1 MELKTIVKSIL
12 SAFAVVFIF
21 IPNVNADGH
30 AYTIDASNVSQY
42 ADMLSEGEMKMFE
55 AYPDTY
61 SINVGPAV
69 ACSLPADVAARSM
82 SNGTMINN
90 NEGIEVANSGQVP
103 FPNPTDAQHWIWN
116 ARMMAGTQSNILRF
130 QTISNVDSS
139 GNITVGEQETNI
151 IFPAHEKNVGKYEDG
166 LFALF
171 MQKNNSPA
179 RVKGVTV
186 LVHDYID
193 SYQNPRRAWSYS
205 PATRRVRRAPDITY
219 DTLVN
224 ASPLIVVDQ
233 YGTFNGAQD
242 KYNWELK
249 GTKKMVVAGVSNALG
264 NNPLEVT
271 HGTGHLNSE
280 YVHYEEKEVAV
291 IHATLK
297 DGQRHLYASRTF
309 YVTTD
314 SYYIVSQ
321 DIYDGK
327 GNLMRHS
334 INPLTTE
341 VSGLGGDCTISAEA
355 TFDFATRQYAV
366 NNMLGSA
373 INSQPA
379 VYNGPSKDVSFYSPD
394 GLRRYAR

>member
-1 MELKTIVKSIL
+1 MKIKSIVKSL
-12 SAFAVVFIF
+12 LTASALVFTF
-21 IPNVNADGH
+21 IPNVSADGH
-30 AYTIDASNVSQY
+30 AYTIDSSNVSQY
-42 ADMLSEGEMKMFE
+42 ADMLTEGEKKMFE

-61 SINVGPAV
+61 KINVGPAT
-69 ACSLPADVAARSM
+69 ACSVAPDVWARSK

-90 NEGIEVANSGQVP
+90 NEGFEAENSGQIP
-103 FPNPTDAQHWIWN
+103 FPNPTDSQHWIWN
-116 ARMMAGTQSNILRF
+116 ARMMAGTQSNIMRF

-171 MQKNNSPA
+171 MQKNNAPA

-193 SYQNPRRAWSYS
+193 SYENPRRAWSYS

-249 GTKKMVVAGVSNALG
+249 GVKKMIVAGVSEG
-264 NNPLEVT
+264 ISDNPLEVT
-271 HGTGHLNSE
+271 HGVGHLNPE
-280 YVHYEEKEVAV
+280 YINYEEKEVAIV
-291 IHATLK
+291 HATLK

-314 SYYIVSQ
+314 AFYIVSQ
-321 DIYDGK
+321 DIYDGQ
-327 GNLMRHS
+327 GNLMRNAVNTLS
-334 INPLTTE
+334 QN
-341 VSGLGGDCTISAEA
+341 VQGNGGECTVNAEF
-355 TFDFATRQYAV
+355 TFDFATRQYAG
-366 NNMLGSA
+366 NNMMGSA
-373 INSQPA
+373 INSTPA
-379 VYNGPSKDVSFYSPD
+379 LYNGPSEDVSFYTPD

>member
-1 MELKTIVKSIL
+1 
-12 SAFAVVFIF
+12 
-21 IPNVNADGH
+21 
-30 AYTIDASNVSQY
+30 
-42 ADMLSEGEMKMFE
+42 MLTEGEKKMFE

-61 SINVGPAV
+61 KINVGPAT
-69 ACSLPADVAARSM
+69 ACSVPADVAARST

-193 SYQNPRRAWSYS
+193 SYENPRRAWSYS

-249 GTKKMVVAGVSNALG
+249 GTKKMIVVGVSNALG

-271 HGTGHLNSE
+271 HGAGHLNSE
-280 YVHYEEKEVAV
+280 YVNYEEKEVAV
-291 IHATLK
+291 VHATLK

-327 GNLMRHS
+327 GNLMRHAM
-334 INPLTTE
+334 NPLSTE

-379 VYNGPSKDVSFYSPD
+379 VYNGPSKDVSFYTPD

>member
-1 MELKTIVKSIL
+1 MKMKTIIKSL
-12 SAFAVVFIF
+12 LGTFALVMIF
-21 IPNVNADGH
+21 VPNVNADGH
-30 AYTIDASNVSQY
+30 AYTIDASNVSDY
-42 ADMLSEGEMKMFE
+42 ADMLTEGEKKMFE

-61 SINVGPAV
+61 KINVGPSQ
-69 ACSLPADVAARSM
+69 ACSVPSDVMSRST
-82 SNGTMINN
+82 SNGSMINN
-90 NEGIEVANSGQVP
+90 NEGIEVVNSGQVP
-103 FPNPTDAQHWIWN
+103 FPNPTDPQHYIWN
-116 ARMMAGTQSNILRF
+116 ARMMAGTQSNIMRF

-193 SYQNPRRAWSYS
+193 SFENPRRAWSYS

-249 GTKKMVVAGVSNALG
+249 GVKKMVVAGVNNALG

-271 HGTGHLNSE
+271 HGAGHLNPE
-280 YVHYEEKEVAV
+280 YVSYEEKEVAV
-291 IHATLK
+291 VHASLK
-297 DGQRHLYASRTF
+297 EGQRHLYASRTF

-314 SYYIVSQ
+314 AFYIVSQ

-327 GNLMRHS
+327 GNLMRHAL
-334 INPLTTE
+334 NTLTTE
-341 VSGLGGDCTISAEA
+341 VAGLDGGCTVNAEA

-379 VYNGPSKDVSFYSPD
+379 LYNGPSKDVSFYTPD

>member
-1 MELKTIVKSIL
+1 M
-12 SAFAVVFIF
+12 
-21 IPNVNADGH
+21 
-30 AYTIDASNVSQY
+30 
-42 ADMLSEGEMKMFE
+42 
-55 AYPDTY
+55 
-61 SINVGPAV
+61 
-69 ACSLPADVAARSM
+69 
-82 SNGTMINN
+82 
-90 NEGIEVANSGQVP
+90 
-103 FPNPTDAQHWIWN
+103 
-116 ARMMAGTQSNILRF
+116 RF

-171 MQKNNSPA
+171 MQKNNAPA

-193 SYQNPRRAWSYS
+193 SYENPRRAWSYS

-249 GTKKMVVAGVSNALG
+249 GVKKMIVAGVSEG
-264 NNPLEVT
+264 ISDNPLEVT
-271 HGTGHLNSE
+271 HGVGHLNPE
-280 YVHYEEKEVAV
+280 YINYEEKEVAIV
-291 IHATLK
+291 HATLK

-314 SYYIVSQ
+314 AFYIVSQ
-321 DIYDGK
+321 DIYDGQ
-327 GNLMRHS
+327 GNLMRNAVNTLS
-334 INPLTTE
+334 QN
-341 VSGLGGDCTISAEA
+341 VQGNGGECTVNAEF
-355 TFDFATRQYAV
+355 TFDFATRQYAG

-379 VYNGPSKDVSFYSPD
+379 VYNGPSKDVSFYTPD

>member
-1 MELKTIVKSIL
+1 MKIQSIVKSLL
-12 SAFAVVFIF
+12 SAFALVFIF
-21 IPNVNADGH
+21 IPNVSADGH
-30 AYTIDASNVSQY
+30 AYTIDSSNVSQY
-42 ADMLSEGEMKMFE
+42 ADMLSEGEKKMFA

-61 SINVGPAV
+61 KINVGPAV
-69 ACSLPADVAARSM
+69 ACSVPADVMARSS

-90 NEGIEVANSGQVP
+90 NEGFEVANSGQLP
-103 FPNPTDAQHWIWN
+103 FPNPSHAQHWMWN
-116 ARMMAGTQSNILRF
+116 ARMMAGTQSNIMRF
-130 QTISNVDSS
+130 VTISNVDSS

-193 SYQNPRRAWSYS
+193 SYENPRRAWSYS

-249 GTKKMVVAGVSNALG
+249 GTKKMVVPGVSNELG
-264 NNPLEVT
+264 TNPLEET
-271 HGTGHLNSE
+271 HAVGHLNPD
-280 YVHYEEKEVAV
+280 YIHYEEKEVAIV
-291 IHATLK
+291 HATLK

-309 YVTTD
+309 YITTD
-314 SYYIVSQ
+314 AYYIVAQ
-321 DIYDGK
+321 DIYDGQ
-327 GNLMRHS
+327 GNLMRNAVNTLS
-334 INPLTTE
+334 TNID
-341 VSGLGGDCTISAEA
+341 GLGGDCSINGEY
-355 TFDFATRQYAV
+355 TFDFATRQFAG
-366 NNMLGSA
+366 NNLLGNA
-373 INSQPA
+373 INSVPA
-379 VYNGPSKDVSFYSPD
+379 LYNGPSKDVSFYTPD

>member
-1 MELKTIVKSIL
+1 MKIQSIVKSLL
-12 SAFAVVFIF
+12 SAFALVFIF
-21 IPNVNADGH
+21 IPNVSADGH
-30 AYTIDASNVSQY
+30 AYTIDSSNMSQY
-42 ADMLSEGEMKMFE
+42 ADMLTEGEKKMFE

-61 SINVGPAV
+61 KINVGPTV
-69 ACSLPADVAARSM
+69 ACSVPADVMARST
-82 SNGTMINN
+82 SNGSMINN
-90 NEGIEVANSGQVP
+90 NEGIEVANPGQVP
-103 FPNPTDAQHWIWN
+103 FPNPTDPQHYIWN
-116 ARMMAGTQSNILRF
+116 ARMMAGTQSNIMRF
-130 QTISNVDSS
+130 VTITNVDSA

-151 IFPAHEKNVGKYEDG
+151 IFPDHEKNVGKYEDG

-193 SYQNPRRAWSYS
+193 SYENPRRAWSYS

-242 KYNWELK
+242 KYNWELR
-249 GTKKMVVAGVSNALG
+249 GTKKMVVPGVSNELG
-264 NNPLEVT
+264 SNPLEAT
-271 HGTGHLNSE
+271 HGVGHLNSD

-291 IHATLK
+291 VHATLK
-297 DGQRHLYASRTF
+297 EGQRHLYASRTF

-314 SYYIVSQ
+314 AYYIVAQ
-321 DIYDGK
+321 DIYDGQ
-327 GNLMRHS
+327 GNLMRNAVNTLS
-334 INPLTTE
+334 TNID
-341 VSGLGGDCTISAEA
+341 GLGGDCSINGEY
-355 TFDFATRQYAV
+355 TFDFATRQYAG
-366 NNMLGSA
+366 NNLLGNA

-379 VYNGPSKDVSFYSPD
+379 LYNGPSKDVSFYTPD

>member
-1 MELKTIVKSIL
+1 MKMKTIIKSVL
-12 SAFAVVFIF
+12 STFALVFIF

-30 AYTIDASNVSQY
+30 SYTIDASNASQY
-42 ADMLSEGEMKMFE
+42 ADMLTEGEKKMFE

-61 SINVGPAV
+61 KVNVGKAE
-69 ACSLPADVAARSM
+69 ACSWPDDVMARST
-82 SNGTMINN
+82 SQGTMINN
-90 NEGIEVANSGQVP
+90 NEGIEVANSGQLP
-103 FPNPTDAQHWIWN
+103 FINPTHPQHYIWN
-116 ARMMAGTQSNILRF
+116 ARMGTGTQPNIFRNV
-130 QTISNVDSS
+130 TITNVDSR

-151 IFPAHEKNVGKYEDG
+151 IFPAHETNIGKYDDG

-171 MQKNNSPA
+171 MQKNNAPA

-193 SYQNPRRAWSYS
+193 SYENPRRAWSYS

-249 GTKKMVVAGVSNALG
+249 GIKKMIVPGISNAMGTNSLDK
-264 NNPLEVT
+264 T
-271 HGTGHLNSE
+271 HGVGHLNPE
-280 YVHYEEKEVAV
+280 YVHFEEKEVAIV
-291 IHATLK
+291 HATLK
-297 DGQRHLYASRTF
+297 EGQRHLYASRTF

-314 SYYIVSQ
+314 GYNIVAQ
-321 DIYDGK
+321 DIYDGQ
-327 GNLMRHS
+327 GNLMRNA
-334 INPLTTE
+334 IN
-341 VSGLGGDCTISAEA
+341 TISTDIAGAEGECYINGEY
-355 TFDFATRQYAV
+355 TFDFATRQYAG
-366 NNMLGSA
+366 NNMIGNA

-379 VYNGPSKDVSFYSPD
+379 LYGGPSKDVSFYTPD

>member
-1 MELKTIVKSIL
+1 
-12 SAFAVVFIF
+12 
-21 IPNVNADGH
+21 
-30 AYTIDASNVSQY
+30 
-42 ADMLSEGEMKMFE
+42 MFE
-55 AYPDTY
+55 AYSDTY
-61 SINVGPAV
+61 KINVSKAE
-69 ACSLPADVAARSM
+69 ACNVPADVMARST
-82 SNGTMINN
+82 SNGTMIND
-90 NEGIEVANSGQVP
+90 NEGIEVENSGQIP
-103 FPNPTDAQHWIWN
+103 FPNPTEAQHYMWN
-116 ARMMAGTQSNILRF
+116 ARMMAGVQSNIVRF
-130 QTISNVDSS
+130 VAITNVDSS

-151 IFPAHEKNVGKYEDG
+151 IFPAHEENVGKYEEG

-193 SYQNPRRAWSYS
+193 SYENPRRAWSYA

-249 GTKKMVVAGVSNALG
+249 GVKKMVVPAVSNQLG
-264 NNPLEVT
+264 DNPLETT
-271 HGTGHLNSE
+271 HGVGHLNMD
-280 YVHYEEKEVAV
+280 YVNYAEREVAI

-297 DGQRHLYASRTF
+297 DGQRHLYDSRTF
-309 YVTTD
+309 YISTD
-314 SYYIVSQ
+314 SNYIVSQ
-321 DIYDGK
+321 DIYDGQ
-327 GNLMRHS
+327 GNLMRHA
-334 INPLTTE
+334 INTE
-341 VSGLGGDCTISAEA
+341 ATNVAGVSCTIAAEM
-355 TFDFATRQYAV
+355 TFDFATRQYAG
-366 NNMLGSA
+366 NSMIGKA

-379 VYNGPSKDVSFYSPD
+379 LYNGPSKDVSFYTPD

>member
-1 MELKTIVKSIL
+1 MKMKTIIKSLL
-12 SAFAVVFIF
+12 STFALVFMF
-21 IPNVNADGH
+21 IPNVSADGH

-42 ADMLSEGEMKMFE
+42 ADMLTEGEKKMFE
-55 AYPDTY
+55 AYSDTY
-61 SINVGPAV
+61 KINVSKAE
-69 ACSLPADVAARSM
+69 ACNVPADVMARST

-90 NEGIEVANSGQVP
+90 NEGIEVANSGQLP
-103 FPNPTDAQHWIWN
+103 FPNPSHAQHYMWN
-116 ARMMAGTQSNILRF
+116 ARMMAGVQSNIMRF
-130 QTISNVDSS
+130 VTITNVDSS

-151 IFPAHEKNVGKYEDG
+151 IFPAHETNVGKYDDG

-193 SYQNPRRAWSYS
+193 SYENPRRAWSYS

-249 GTKKMVVAGVSNALG
+249 GVKKMVVPAVSNQLG
-264 NNPLEVT
+264 DNPLETT
-271 HGTGHLNSE
+271 HGVGHLNMD
-280 YVHYEEKEVAV
+280 YVNYAEREVAI

-297 DGQRHLYASRTF
+297 DGQRHLYDSRTF
-309 YVTTD
+309 YISTD
-314 SYYIVSQ
+314 SNYIVSQ
-321 DIYDGK
+321 DIYDGQ
-327 GNLMRHS
+327 GNLMRHA
-334 INPLTTE
+334 INTE
-341 VSGLGGDCTISAEA
+341 ATNVAGVTCTIAAEM
-355 TFDFATRQYAV
+355 TFDFATRQYAG
-366 NNMLGSA
+366 NSMIGKA

-379 VYNGPSKDVSFYSPD
+379 LYNGPSKDVSFYTPD

>member
-379 VYNGPSKDVSFYSPD
+379 VYNGPSKDLSFYTPD

>member
-1 MELKTIVKSIL
+1 MKIQSIVKSLL
-12 SAFAVVFIF
+12 SAFALVFVF
-21 IPNVNADGH
+21 IPNVSADGH
-30 AYTIDASNVSQY
+30 AYTIDSSNMSQY
-42 ADMLSEGEMKMFE
+42 ADMLSEGEKKMFE
-55 AYPDTY
+55 AYPDSY
-61 SINVGPAV
+61 KINVGPTV
-69 ACSLPADVAARSM
+69 ACSVPADVMARSN
-82 SNGTMINN
+82 SNGSMINN
-90 NEGIEVANSGQVP
+90 NEGIEVANPGQVP
-103 FPNPTDAQHWIWN
+103 FPNPTDPQHYIWN
-116 ARMMAGTQSNILRF
+116 ARMMAGTQSNIMRF
-130 QTISNVDSS
+130 VTITNVDSA

-151 IFPAHEKNVGKYEDG
+151 IFPDHEKNVGKYEDG

-193 SYQNPRRAWSYS
+193 SYENPRRAWSYS

-242 KYNWELK
+242 KYNWELR
-249 GTKKMVVAGVSNALG
+249 GTKKMVVPGVSNELG
-264 NNPLEVT
+264 SNPLEAT
-271 HGTGHLNSE
+271 HGVGHLNSD

-291 IHATLK
+291 VHATLK
-297 DGQRHLYASRTF
+297 EGQRHLYASRTF

-314 SYYIVSQ
+314 AYYIVAQ
-321 DIYDGK
+321 DIYDGQ
-327 GNLMRHS
+327 GNLMRNAVNTLS
-334 INPLTTE
+334 TNID
-341 VSGLGGDCTISAEA
+341 GLGGDCSINGEY
-355 TFDFATRQYAV
+355 TFDFATRQYAG
-366 NNMLGSA
+366 NNLLGNA

-379 VYNGPSKDVSFYSPD
+379 LYNGPSKDVSFYSPD

>member
-1 MELKTIVKSIL
+1 MKMKTIIKSLL
-12 SAFAVVFIF
+12 STFALVFIF

-30 AYTIDASNVSQY
+30 SYTIDASNVSQY
-42 ADMLSEGEMKMFE
+42 ADMLTEGEKKMFE
-55 AYPDTY
+55 AYSDTY
-61 SINVGPAV
+61 KINVSKAE
-69 ACSLPADVAARSM
+69 ACNVPADVMARST
-82 SNGTMINN
+82 SNGTMIND
-90 NEGIEVANSGQVP
+90 NEGIEVENSGQIP
-103 FPNPTDAQHWIWN
+103 FPNPTEAQHYMWN
-116 ARMMAGTQSNILRF
+116 ARMMAGVQSNIVRF
-130 QTISNVDSS
+130 VTITNVDSS

-151 IFPAHEKNVGKYEDG
+151 IFPAHEENVGKYEEG

-193 SYQNPRRAWSYS
+193 SYENPRRAWSYA

-249 GTKKMVVAGVSNALG
+249 GVKKMVVPAVSNQLG
-264 NNPLEVT
+264 DNPLETT
-271 HGTGHLNSE
+271 HGVGHLNMD
-280 YVHYEEKEVAV
+280 YVNYAEREVAI

-297 DGQRHLYASRTF
+297 DGQRHLYDSRTF
-309 YVTTD
+309 YISTD
-314 SYYIVSQ
+314 SNYIVSQ
-321 DIYDGK
+321 DIYDGQ
-327 GNLMRHS
+327 GNLMRHA
-334 INPLTTE
+334 INTE
-341 VSGLGGDCTISAEA
+341 ATNVAGVTCTIAAEM
-355 TFDFATRQYAV
+355 TFDFATRQYAG
-366 NNMLGSA
+366 NSMIGKA

-379 VYNGPSKDVSFYSPD
+379 LYNGPSKDVSFYTPD

>member
-1 MELKTIVKSIL
+1 
-12 SAFAVVFIF
+12 
-21 IPNVNADGH
+21 
-30 AYTIDASNVSQY
+30 
-42 ADMLSEGEMKMFE
+42 
-55 AYPDTY
+55 
-61 SINVGPAV
+61 
-69 ACSLPADVAARSM
+69 
-82 SNGTMINN
+82 MINN

-130 QTISNVDSS
+130 QSISNVDSS

-193 SYQNPRRAWSYS
+193 SYENPRRAWSYS

-249 GTKKMVVAGVSNALG
+249 GTKKMIVVGVSNSLG
-264 NNPLEVT
+264 SNPLETT
-271 HGTGHLNSE
+271 HGVGHLNSD
-280 YVHYEEKEVAV
+280 YVNYEEKEVAV
-291 IHATLK
+291 VHATLK

-327 GNLMRHS
+327 GNLMRHAM
-334 INPLTTE
+334 NPLSTE

-379 VYNGPSKDVSFYSPD
+379 VYNGPSKDVSFYTPD

>member
-1 MELKTIVKSIL
+1 
-12 SAFAVVFIF
+12 
-21 IPNVNADGH
+21 
-30 AYTIDASNVSQY
+30 
-42 ADMLSEGEMKMFE
+42 MFE

-61 SINVGPAV
+61 KINVGPAT
-69 ACSLPADVAARSM
+69 ACSVPADVAARST

-90 NEGIEVANSGQVP
+90 NEGIEVANSGQLP
-103 FPNPTDAQHWIWN
+103 FPNPSDAQHYMWN
-116 ARMMAGTQSNILRF
+116 ARMMAGTQSNIMRF
-130 QTISNVDSS
+130 VTISNVDSS

-193 SYQNPRRAWSYS
+193 SYENPRRAWSYS

-242 KYNWELK
+242 KYDWELK
-249 GTKKMVVAGVSNALG
+249 GTKKMVVVGVSNELG
-264 NNPLEVT
+264 LNPLEDT
-271 HGTGHLNSE
+271 HGVGHLNPD
-280 YVHYEEKEVAV
+280 YLNYEEKEVAIV
-291 IHATLK
+291 HATLK

-309 YVTTD
+309 YITTD
-314 SYYIVSQ
+314 SYYIVAQ
-321 DIYDGK
+321 DIYDGQ
-327 GNLMRHS
+327 GNLMRNA
-334 INPLTTE
+334 INTLSTNID
-341 VSGLGGDCTISAEA
+341 GLGGDCSVNGEF
-355 TFDFATRQYAV
+355 TFDFATRQYAG
-366 NNMLGSA
+366 NNMLGNS
-373 INSQPA
+373 INSVPA
-379 VYNGPSKDVSFYSPD
+379 VYNGPSKDESFYTPD

>member
-1 MELKTIVKSIL
+1 MKTIIKSLL
-12 SAFAVVFIF
+12 STFALVFIF

-30 AYTIDASNVSQY
+30 SYTIDASNVSQY
-42 ADMLSEGEMKMFE
+42 ADMLSEGEKKMFE
-55 AYPDTY
+55 AYPDY
-61 SINVGPAV
+61 KINVSSAV
-69 ACSLPADVAARSM
+69 ACSIPSDVSARST

-90 NEGIEVANSGQVP
+90 NEGFEVENSGQIP
-103 FPNPTDAQHWIWN
+103 FPNPTDPQHYIWN
-116 ARMMAGTQSNILRF
+116 ARMNAGTQSNIMRF

-151 IFPAHEKNVGKYEDG
+151 IFPAHERNVGKYEDG

-193 SYQNPRRAWSYS
+193 SYENPRRAWSYS

-249 GTKKMVVAGVSNALG
+249 GVKKMVVAGVNNALG

-271 HGTGHLNSE
+271 HGVGHLNPE
-280 YVHYEEKEVAV
+280 YVSYEEKEVAV
-291 IHATLK
+291 VHATLK

-314 SYYIVSQ
+314 AFFIVSQ

-327 GNLMRHS
+327 GNLMRHAL
-334 INPLTTE
+334 NTLTTE
-341 VSGLGGDCTISAEA
+341 VAGLDGGCTVNAEA

-379 VYNGPSKDVSFYSPD
+379 LYNGPSKDVSFYTPD

>member
-1 MELKTIVKSIL
+1 MKMKTTMKSLL
-12 SAFAVVFIF
+12 STFALVFIF

-30 AYTIDASNVSQY
+30 SYTIDASNVSQY
-42 ADMLSEGEMKMFE
+42 ADMLTEGEKKMFE

-61 SINVGPAV
+61 KINVGPAT
-69 ACSLPADVAARSM
+69 ACSVPADVAARST

-193 SYQNPRRAWSYS
+193 SYENPRRAWSYS

-249 GTKKMVVAGVSNALG
+249 GTKKMIVVGVSNALG

-271 HGTGHLNSE
+271 HGAGHLNSE
-280 YVHYEEKEVAV
+280 YVNYEEKEVAV
-291 IHATLK
+291 VHATLK

-327 GNLMRHS
+327 GNLMRHAT
-334 INPLTTE
+334 NPLSTE

-355 TFDFATRQYAV
+355 TFDFSTRQYAV

-379 VYNGPSKDVSFYSPD
+379 VYNGPSKDVSFYTPD

>member
-1 MELKTIVKSIL
+1 M
-12 SAFAVVFIF
+12 
-21 IPNVNADGH
+21 
-30 AYTIDASNVSQY
+30 
-42 ADMLSEGEMKMFE
+42 
-55 AYPDTY
+55 
-61 SINVGPAV
+61 
-69 ACSLPADVAARSM
+69 
-82 SNGTMINN
+82 
-90 NEGIEVANSGQVP
+90 
-103 FPNPTDAQHWIWN
+103 
-116 ARMMAGTQSNILRF
+116 
-130 QTISNVDSS
+130 
-139 GNITVGEQETNI
+139 
-151 IFPAHEKNVGKYEDG
+151 
-166 LFALF
+166 
-171 MQKNNSPA
+171 
-179 RVKGVTV
+179 KGVTV

-193 SYQNPRRAWSYS
+193 SYENPRRAWSYS

-249 GTKKMVVAGVSNALG
+249 GTKKMIVVGVSNALG

-280 YVHYEEKEVAV
+280 YVNYEEKEVAV
-291 IHATLK
+291 VHATLK

-327 GNLMRHS
+327 GNLMRHAM
-334 INPLTTE
+334 NPLSTE

-379 VYNGPSKDVSFYSPD
+379 VYNGPSKDVSFYTPD